1 MTTQLHKAKTYT
13 VEEFMNLPD
22 DGKRYELIEGELIEM
37 PGPNLN
43 HGIITSRLIRALG
56 NFLESQNQSP
66 DLALT
71 NMAFVL
77 APKTAP
83 LPDVAYISAERMA
96 GIDRSK
102 PFNGSPDLAIEIMS
116 PTDKWSEVISK
127 VRLYQRYQVTLIWVV
142 DPFDQSVFIFRPN
155 QSRRS
160 LFVGDELSGEDVL
173 LGFTLP
179 VKTLFG

>member
-1 MTTQLHKAKTYT
+1 MTTQLHKPKTYT

-37 PGPNLN
+37 PGSNLN

-83 LPDVAYISAERMA
+83 VPDAAFVTAERMV

-102 PFNGSPDLAIEIMS
+102 PFNGPPDLAIEIMS
-116 PTDKWSEVISK
+116 PTDKWSEVIKK

-142 DPFDQSVFIFRPN
+142 DPFDMTVFVYRLNPPL
-155 QSRRS
+155 RS
-160 LFVGDELSGEDVL
+160 LLADEELSGEDVL
-173 LGFTLP
+173 PGFTLP
-179 VKTLFG
+179 VQALFE